1 MNKNEAI
8 KKAEHLQNELDFN
21 KEKYEAE
28 IKKLTDDVTLYK
40 AWFDDAREDN
50 KNHIKTINAQFTELE
65 TLKEAQG

>member
-8 KKAEHLQNELDFN
+8 KKAKNLQNELDYN

-40 AWFDDAREDN
+40 AWFKTAREDN
-50 KNHIKTINAQFTELE
+50 KKHIKTINEQFRELE
-65 TLKEAQG
+65 VLKKE

>member
-8 KKAEHLQNELDFN
+8 KKVKNLQNELDFN

-40 AWFDDAREDN
+40 AWFDTAREDN
-50 KNHIKTINAQFTELE
+50 KNHIKTINAQFRELE
-65 TLKEAQG
+65 TLKEAQS